1 MSECIPKKK
10 LPSKKNLPWISN
22 DLLRAMKLRNKLFKA
37 YKRTGNHYKLSQYKL
52 ARNCITKEVRRVFLK
67 ALTPP
72 IQNPTGNCSRHL
84 PRKSHPF
91 LRFLLLTP
99 VWLLTTKRRQVFLI
113 LSLLPTLP
121 TPIPL
126 STLTKQTIAFLPG
139 QNSQR
144 HSSAQRSKFSNSYP
158 HSRIKIYGC

>member
-52 ARNCITKEVRRVFLK
+52 ARNCITKEVRRDFLK

-72 IQNPTGNCSRHL
+72 IQKPTGNCSRHL

-113 LSLLPTLP
+113 LSLLPTLT

-126 STLTKQTIAFLPG
+126 STLTKQT
-139 QNSQR
+139 R
-144 HSSAQRSKFSNSYP
+144 HSSTQRSKFSNSYP
-158 HSRIKIYGC
+158 HSTYQNLRVLTVSLPEC